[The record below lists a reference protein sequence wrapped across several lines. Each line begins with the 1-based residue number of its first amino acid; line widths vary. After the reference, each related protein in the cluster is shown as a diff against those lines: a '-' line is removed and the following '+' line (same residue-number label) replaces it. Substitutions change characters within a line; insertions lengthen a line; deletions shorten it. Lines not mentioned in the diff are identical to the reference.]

1 MRKKCKNL
9 VYGKL
14 VAVDFLWLVIILFY
28 KIKIVIVGK
37 KNYLLIY

>member
-1 MRKKCKNL
+1 MWKKCKNL
-9 VYGKL
+9 VFGKL